1 MKPRPVALFP
11 CLLALALA
19 AGARA
24 DFSYEQET
32 RVTGGAMHAAVKVAG
47 VFSKRARQPTRT
59 RVVLKGSRMA
69 VIGEKEI
76 TITDLDAETIT
87 TLYPKKRRRTVV
99 TFEQMREYMKLM
111 AAKAEK
117 ERSDSAD
124 FNLQV
129 SVEELGKTR
138 QIGGREAEAF
148 DLRLGVSGEDP
159 ETGESGGLEML
170 VRSWMSEPAPGYGE
184 VREFHRALAGKLN
197 WSPSGSMRM
206 MTRMGN
212 TSETELAKIYEAMAK
227 IEGMPVLQQ
236 SALGATGVQIGE
248 SKPAGRQQEAGAG
261 KSMKKALKGLGGF
274 GGFGRKK
281 KKNEERPPAPPEAAG
296 SDQPAPG
303 SLIELEIRYFNF
315 SNAPVD
321 AALVETEPAGYKLVK
336 SDVEKALK

>member
-24 DFSYEQET
+24 DFSYEQEA

-59 RVVLKGSRMA
+59 RVVVKGPRMA

-111 AAKAEK
+111 AAQAEE
-117 ERSDSAD
+117 ERSDSPD

-129 SVEELGKTR
+129 SIEELGKTR
-138 QIGGREAEAF
+138 QIDGREAKAF

-227 IEGMPVLQQ
+227 IEGMAVLQET
-236 SALGATGVQIGE
+236 ALGATGVQIGE
-248 SKPAGRQQEAGAG
+248 SKPAGANDQTQEEAGVG
-261 KSMKKALKGLGGF
+261 KSLKKALGGF

-281 KKNEERPPAPPEAAG
+281 KKKEPEPPPQQAQASGAQA
-296 SDQPAPG
+296 SA
-303 SLIELEIRYFNF
+303 SLIEMEIRYFNF

-336 SDVEKALK
+336 SDIEKALE